1 MGLLIAS
8 EIGLIFWI
16 VAWSLGVKSMDAFL
30 VTIMIFLIAAAGRL
44 IGQHRKR
51 DHRNIAEEP
60 V

>member
-30 VTIMIFLIAAAGRL
+30 VTIMIFLIAAAGRV
-44 IGQHRKR
+44 IGQHRNR
-51 DHRNIAEEP
+51 DRGDTAEELA
-60 V
+60 